1 MNKPDSIEN
10 SPLTFRR
17 IVKLV
22 LICSIIFP
30 LSSIIGWVSNILV
43 LASLNTRYI
52 PMAPSSTI
60 CFLLLITAFILLLNK
75 EKNKLFIYISGFL
88 GILVSLYGLITYICL
103 KYGFD
108 FSLDNLW
115 LPTFGNLNG
124 IPTGRM
130 AHSSGMLFFILGTSP
145 VAYIISLLRNKGSIY
160 YQNWAILSSLL
171 TALFSLFFILAYGF
185 NTPLFYDG
193 NTIPIALTS
202 SITFMLVGIAYSII
216 TILSFEDLNKEL
228 SEFKSIK
235 YQSKLKISFAAII
248 IGVLFLSTVSY
259 FQTDKIHNQLEI
271 MYNHPYTNRKAI
283 GNFKADILSIQK
295 DFKDIFIS
303 GTPDEIS
310 NDRIKIE
317 LSKGNAQ
324 EQLAILLSQY
334 LGPRSDVDSLKNAYI
349 LLIATI
355 DETFRLYDAGNSKSA
370 FERTSS
376 NGINDRCALA
386 VLSRLNTID
395 IFSVHKADYIFS
407 KANRLDLDL
416 NNQLLFIVLLIVIL
430 LFILYFILYS
440 SIKKPITIL
449 NATIKDFKNGDLNA
463 RSSYITTSEFGIL
476 SQSFNE
482 MVDKIQTNAIL
493 EEKIRNISNLM
504 LSENEPKKY
513 FNKTLTILAEETG
526 SQMAAIYLL
535 QEDKLHYKLY
545 DSIGFEN
552 NARQSFNAENLEGEF
567 GKAIITHRVQHITSI
582 LENNT
587 FVFNTVG
594 GTFVPHEII
603 TIPILSN
610 NEVVAIIS
618 LASLTAFSTLSL
630 QLIDK
635 ILVTLFARIE
645 GVIAYDKLKIV
656 SKKLEFQNRELES
669 QKKELATQSTE
680 LIEHNFELE
689 MQKKQ
694 LHEASQLKTN
704 FLSNMSHELRTP
716 LNSVIALSGVLNRRL
731 ANLIPDEEFSYLEI
745 IERNGKHLLELIN
758 DVLDISRIEAGR
770 EEMDISSF
778 NITGIINEVVHLIKP
793 QATHK
798 NIEILF
804 NTEIPDILLISDV
817 DKCKHIL
824 QNLIGN
830 AVKFTEKGNVQIT
843 VQKESTNITIRIKD
857 TGIGIEESNLQHI
870 FDEFRQADGST
881 SRRYG
886 GSGLGLAIA
895 KKYTHLLG
903 GTINV
908 ISEFHKGSEFIVT
921 LPLQYS
927 AENLSKEDQLTT
939 DISKTIQPFLPK
951 ISNNKT
957 SKTILLVEDSEP
969 AIVQIKDFLEDSG
982 FNIIVARNGIEAL
995 DIIEYTIPDAMILD
1009 LMMPDVDGFSVLET
1023 VRNIDASAHIPV
1035 LILTAK
1041 HITKEDL
1048 RNLKRNNIHQLIQKG
1063 DVKRNELLNA
1073 VNSMVYQTNIET
1085 ATIQRKPLNSIDK
1098 PIVLIVEDNT
1108 DNMITVKALL
1118 AENFVVYGAIN
1129 GIEGIESAKKYQ
1141 PHLILMD
1148 IALPDMDGIQA
1159 FKIIRNNVFL
1169 QHIPIIALTA
1179 SAMTSDRETI
1189 LAHGFDAYLAKPIN
1203 EKLFFKII
1211 NETLYGK

>member
-1 MNKPDSIEN
+1 MS
-10 SPLTFRR
+10 
-17 IVKLV
+17 
-22 LICSIIFP
+22 
-30 LSSIIGWVSNILV
+30 
-43 LASLNTRYI
+43 
-52 PMAPSSTI
+52 PSSTL
-60 CFLLLITAFILLLNK
+60 CFLLLIFSFILLLNK
-75 EKNKLFIYISGFL
+75 EKNKLFVFISGFI
-88 GILVSLYGLITYICL
+88 GILVSIYGLITYICL
-103 KYGFD
+103 KYGFS

-115 LPTFGNLNG
+115 LPAFGNFNG
-124 IPTGRM
+124 IQTGRM

-145 VAYIISLLRNKGSIY
+145 VAYVISLLRKKDSIY
-160 YQNWAILSSLL
+160 YQNWAIISSLL
-171 TALFSLFFILAYGF
+171 SVLFSLFFITAYGF

-202 SITFMLVGIAYSII
+202 SITFMLIGTAYSII
-216 TILSFEDLNKEL
+216 TMLSFEDLNKEL

-235 YQSKLKISFAAII
+235 YQSKLKISFATILF
-248 IGVLFLSTVSY
+248 GVLFLSAISY

-283 GNFKADILSIQK
+283 GNFKADILAIQK

-303 GTPDEIS
+303 DSPDEIS
-310 NDRIKIE
+310 KDRIKIE
-317 LSKGNAQ
+317 LSKVNAQ

-334 LGPRSDVDSLKNAYI
+334 LGSSSDIYSLKNAYI
-349 LLIATI
+349 LWIATI
-355 DETFRLYDAGNSKSA
+355 DETFRLYDADKSKIA
-370 FERTSS
+370 FERTRS

-386 VLSRLNTID
+386 VLYQLKTID
-395 IFSVHKADYIFS
+395 IFSLHKADYLFS
-407 KANRLDLDL
+407 KANRLELDL
-416 NNQLLFIVLLIVIL
+416 NNQLLFIVLVITIL
-430 LFILYFILYS
+430 LFILYYILYS

-463 RSSYITTSEFGIL
+463 RSSYIATSEFGVL

-482 MVDKIQTNAIL
+482 MVDKIQTNALL
-493 EEKIRNISNLM
+493 EEKIRTISNLM
-504 LSENEPKKY
+504 LSENEPKKF

-535 QEDKLHYKLY
+535 QDDKIHYKLN
-545 DSIGFEN
+545 DSIGFDN
-552 NARQSFNAENLEGEF
+552 NARQIFNAANLEGEF
-567 GKAIITHRVQHITSI
+567 GKAIITHRVQHIS
-582 LENNT
+582 LMPENNN

-594 GTFVPHEII
+594 GTFIPHDII

-610 NEVVAIIS
+610 NEVVAVIS
-618 LASLTAFSTLSL
+618 LANLTAFTSLSL

-635 ILVTLFARIE
+635 ILVTLYARIE
-645 GVIAYDKLKIV
+645 GVIAYDKLKLV

-680 LIEHNFELE
+680 LIEHNIELE

-731 ANLIPDEEFSYLEI
+731 AKIIPDEEFSYLEI

-770 EEMDISSF
+770 EEMEISNF
-778 NITGIINEVVHLIKP
+778 NINVIIKEVVHLIQP

-804 NTEIPDILLISDV
+804 NSDIPDNLLVSDA

-843 VQKESTNITIRIKD
+843 VQKELTNICIKIKD
-857 TGIGIEESNLQHI
+857 TGIGIEENNLEHI

-921 LPLQYS
+921 LPLHFS
-927 AENLSKEDQLTT
+927 AEHIKKEELLITE
-939 DISKTIQPFLPK
+939 INKTIQPFIPK
-951 ISNNKT
+951 FSDNKT

-995 DIIEYTIPDAMILD
+995 NIIDYTIPDAMILD

-1063 DVKRNELLNA
+1063 DVKRDELLNA
-1073 VNSMVYQTNIET
+1073 VNSMVFQLNNEI

-1098 PIVLIVEDNT
+1098 PIILIVEDNT

-1118 AENFVVYGAIN
+1118 TENFVTYGAVN
-1129 GIEGIESAKKYQ
+1129 GLEGIEFAKKYQ

-1203 EKLFFKII
+1203 EKHFFKII